1 MARKKKHE
9 EHMNHEAWAIPY
21 GDLITLLLA
30 FFVVMYAIS
39 SVNEGKYRVLSD
51 SLFAAF
57 RGTPRTMEPI
67 QVGEKQSGSGADV
80 KTTLVEQSMLEGQP
94 RSMLA
99 PIPVKTGLPS
109 RAGREGELNNAQ
121 MARAQALQRV
131 ADQVERAMD
140 DLVKANLVL
149 VRRNDFWIEVE
160 IRTDILFP
168 SASAQLS
175 PSAVGVIDRLGTALA
190 PFPNSIRVEGHTD
203 DRPIKTVAFFSNWE
217 LSAARAGS
225 VVRVLEGR
233 GVAPERLA
241 VIGYGEHR
249 PTHSNAT
256 EEGRNANRRVVIVI
270 LSTDASTKELPSL
283 PTTSEAP
290 TEGASTRVQAAD
302 APSGTTA
309 AGAPPASATPAA
321 EATSAS
327 APPPAAPAAGATSN
341 AATPASSARA
351 RNMSPSAPTI
361 VTGASALPA
370 NATRQAGPGAAAAR
384 ARAPDTAAV
393 GALATPLP
401 PSVSSEVQAASDA
414 PAAVTAPAPAFLAQP
429 AK

>member
-9 EHMNHEAWAIPY
+9 EHLNHEAWAIPY

-94 RSMLA
+94 RSLLA
-99 PIPVKTGLPS
+99 PIPVKTGMPT
-109 RAGREGELNNAQ
+109 RPAHEGELTAAQ
-121 MARAQALQRV
+121 LKRAQALQRV

-175 PSAVGVIDRLGTALA
+175 PSAVGVIERLGTALA

-203 DRPIKTVAFFSNWE
+203 NRPIRTIAFFSNWE

-249 PTHSNAT
+249 PTHSNDT

-270 LSTDASTKELPSL
+270 LSTDAALRELPA
-283 PTTSEAP
+283 TSDVP
-290 TEGASTRVQAAD
+290 PAD
-302 APSGTTA
+302 AP
-309 AGAPPASATPAA
+309 AT
-321 EATSAS
+321 
-327 APPPAAPAAGATSN
+327 
-341 AATPASSARA
+341 
-351 RNMSPSAPTI
+351 
-361 VTGASALPA
+361 
-370 NATRQAGPGAAAAR
+370 
-384 ARAPDTAAV
+384 
-393 GALATPLP
+393 
-401 PSVSSEVQAASDA
+401 VQ
-414 PAAVTAPAPAFLAQP
+414 TAPAPGASEAASTASSAPGETPAAPLPPAVAERAPASSNAESTTSGAKAETLAAPLPHDTAAPAPIASEARTTASSLARETLAAPLPPAVSPEVPAAPDATPAIPRGAPSFLAQP
-429 AK
+429 AR

>member
-1 MARKKKHE
+1 MARRKKHE
-9 EHMNHEAWAIPY
+9 EHTNHEAWAIPY

-80 KTTLVEQSMLEGQP
+80 KTSLVEQSMLEGQP

-99 PIPVKTGLPS
+99 PIPVKTGMPARPS
-109 RAGREGELNNAQ
+109 REGELNAAQ
-121 MARAQALQRV
+121 MQRAQALQRV

-140 DLVKANLVL
+140 DLVKANMVL
-149 VRRNDFWIEVE
+149 IRRNDFWIEVE

-175 PSAVGVIDRLGTALA
+175 PSAVGVIERLGVALA

-203 DRPIKTVAFFSNWE
+203 NRPIKTVAFFSNWE

-225 VVRVLEGR
+225 VVRVLEGK
-233 GVAPERLA
+233 GVLPERLA

-249 PTHSNAT
+249 PSHSNST

-270 LSTDASTKELPSL
+270 LSTDAANKPADLPAAAGDTPAAGDS
-283 PTTSEAP
+283 A
-290 TEGASTRVQAAD
+290 ASIQAAA
-302 APSGTTA
+302 APDNSA
-309 AGAPPASATPAA
+309 PASAPLSTPAQ
-321 EATSAS
+321 SAGDAHS
-327 APPPAAPAAGATSN
+327 
-341 AATPASSARA
+341 
-351 RNMSPSAPTI
+351 
-361 VTGASALPA
+361 
-370 NATRQAGPGAAAAR
+370 PGAATSR
-384 ARAPDTAAV
+384 VRAPSAAGV
-393 GALATPLP
+393 GELVAPLP
-401 PSVSSEVQAASDA
+401 PSVSSDVQAARDA
-414 PAAVTAPAPAFLAQP
+414 PPAVPTGAPPLVAQP